1 SGESPEIKALIPF
14 VKNFGN
20 KVVAICGNEG
30 SYLALHADFFINTKV
45 DAEACPNNL
54 APTTSTTAQLVMG
67 DALAVS
73 LLRLKG
79 FSEKDFA
86 RFHPGGALGKR
97 LYLTVKELSDKNARP
112 SVALD
117 APIASVIIEIS
128 GSLLGATAVTDNGN
142 IAGIITDGDLR
153 SMLQQNTELDKL
165 TAKNICTPQPQ
176 SIEAQELA
184 IHALEIMRQQD
195 ITQLLVTEE
204 GKYVGMIH
212 LHDLVREGLI

>member
-79 FSEKDFA
+79 FTDKDFA

-112 SVALD
+112 AVPLS
-117 APIASVIIEIS
+117 APITDIILEIS
-128 GSLLGATAVTDNGN
+128 GSLLGATAVIDGEN

-153 SMLQQNTELDKL
+153 RMLGRNQDQATL
-165 TAKNICTPQPQ
+165 TAENICSPNPKT
-176 SIEAQELA
+176 IEADSLA
-184 IHALEIMRQQD
+184 VHALELMRQ
-195 ITQLLVTEE
+195 
-204 GKYVGMIH
+204 
-212 LHDLVREGLI
+212 